1 MIKIRTIDVFGFD
14 GALYGIRMPFESHEK
29 SDSYFCTY
37 NCGRDG
43 CPYTE
48 DVQKRCA
55 NHYLMGEKDMGLCK
69 KLIKGG
75 SEHRK
80 FLRMVHVQAEVNA
93 PRYWWTEL
101 DTYKFVEKNSSSTM
115 HLITKRKLSHEDF
128 SFDSGNCAY
137 NLETLLVGTL
147 NRLID
152 EYNRETDKAM
162 KDSIFK
168 QIKTYL
174 PESFMQRRVIDTN
187 YEELL
192 NIYRQRKNH
201 RLAEWHTFCSWVEG
215 LPYIHEFISALEE
228 KV

>member
-14 GALYGIRMPFESHEK
+14 GALYGMRMPFESFDS
-29 SDSYFCTY
+29 SDSYKCKNKGY
-37 NCGRDG
+37 II
-43 CPYTE
+43 
-48 DVQKRCA
+48 
-55 NHYLMGEKDMGLCK
+55 GENDMNLCK
-69 KLIKGG
+69 KLIRGG

-80 FLRMVHVQAEVNA
+80 FLRMIHVQAEVNA

-128 SFDSGNCAY
+128 SFDSGNCNY
-137 NLETLLVGTL
+137 NLETLIVGTL

-152 EYNRETDKAM
+152 EYNRETDKAIN
-162 KDSIFK
+162 DSIFK

-215 LPYIHEFISALEE
+215 LPYMHEFFSAMEE